1 MVKDRPD
8 AGLQRRAQAQGQLCE
23 SASAGP
29 YGAIIII
36 LQLLQPTD
44 DDGNNNR
51 KMKNNSKSR
60 SSDLLNRRPFQVF
73 SQMENGLPQSLGGP
87 CVTRLRDDICLFPA
101 VVVSQFVSYMYLHN
115 YYRKHTTFTTIFT
128 PWTVA

>member
-44 DDGNNNR
+44 DDGNNN
-51 KMKNNSKSR
+51 KTMKNNSKSR
-60 SSDLLNRRPFQVF
+60 SSDLLSAEQKAISGVF
-73 SQMENGLPQSLGGP
+73 SDGKWTATKPRWAL
-87 CVTRLRDDICLFPA
+87 CD
-101 VVVSQFVSYMYLHN
+101 
-115 YYRKHTTFTTIFT
+115 TF
-128 PWTVA
+128 AR